1 MKLGYGFGQD
11 DVFKK
16 PSNEMDKTPLN
27 IAMNNQPGPTIGLGA
42 SPAVGQAQNN
52 TKGSEGQAEQI
63 IQNITS
69 KPDWKDDI
77 KQNELNVGNDD
88 PFEAI
93 ENSAGIAQSNVST
106 TQPGAPQGSNAAA
119 NFGNDESTSGDAWDN
134 PLGFDEGL
142 SDNLSLNT
150 ALTNT
155 GTTTPQQ
162 GSTFTGTTNLQA
174 ANTVSGITSPLEQ
187 AVQNQQPVVPAMPIP
202 GLPGMGEANI
212 TADAEELNVPTVP
225 TSQELPPAPISPDPP
240 ADPISPGLP
249 VDPTDPTADNIGGV
263 PEMATQPTV
272 ETALPTQTPAPTPPP
287 PGDPIADANFTV
299 DETDPPPVTT
309 DPNKGDP
316 SKKVTLDDK
325 KGGII
330 TEEVV
335 QDWQQRFRMG
345 DADRGTDLGKILGD
359 MGYDAEALKERF
371 GEMFADYDPTREG
384 FTERGLGLDF
394 DQLGLAKRQAE
405 TSYDRATGQAERQ
418 FGLLE
423 DRLGFADRARD
434 ISLGRTGIQRDLLE
448 SEKIRS
454 TQDLLRQRERFDIQ
468 EEGLTDT
475 ALQRQRGLDLQQSGA
490 RAGARASLFDAYASG
505 ANTGGFAG
513 GGARMSAAQRA
524 AQRTA
529 ELYQREADRTGIA
542 REGLNSLL
550 QRQLSNLSLNRD
562 QSVSSYKRKQD
573 QLGAQLG
580 GLALTDASTKLQHE
594 QTSGAIGS
602 QLKGLEAELG
612 QVDPVT
618 GQRTGGFLQQSYKDQ
633 LAGIDLGFERR
644 ELGADVDLFGQR
656 EDYREK
662 VGDRLI
668 DLIQSEADLGG
679 TKRGE
684 QKPRVGQL
692 NENGDVWNGF
702 EYVSYEDYMNSAD
715 Q

>member
-11 DVFKK
+11 DIFKK
-16 PSNEMDKTPLN
+16 PSNEMDKTPLK
-27 IAMNNQPGPTIGLGA
+27 IAMNNQPGETISLGA
-42 SPAVGQAQNN
+42 SPAFGQAQNN
-52 TKGSEGQAEQI
+52 TKGSMNQI
-63 IQNITS
+63 A
-69 KPDWKDDI
+69 DI
-77 KQNELNVGNDD
+77 MKSIPSNPGLEVDVKQNELNAGTDD
-88 PFEAI
+88 PFTAI
-93 ENSAGIAQSNVST
+93 EQSGGITQSTVSS
-106 TQPGAPQGSNAAA
+106 TQPGSPQGGSGVA
-119 NFGNDESTSGDAWDN
+119 NFSNDESTSGDAWSN

-142 SDNLSLNT
+142 SDNVSLNT

-155 GTTTPQQ
+155 GTTTPQE

-187 AVQNQQPVVPAMPIP
+187 AVQNQQPVAPAMPTP

-212 TADAEELNVPTVP
+212 TADAAELNVPTVP
-225 TSQELPPAPISPDPP
+225 TNQGLPPAPISPGMP
-240 ADPISPGLP
+240 A
-249 VDPTDPTADNIGGV
+249 DPTDPTADNTGGV

-272 ETALPTQTPAPTPPP
+272 ETALPTQPPAPPP
-287 PGDPIADANFTV
+287 PPPPAGDPIAEANFTV
-299 DETDPPPVTT
+299 DETDPPPVIT
-309 DPNKGDP
+309 DPNKDDP
-316 SKKVTLDDK
+316 SKKIPTDDK
-325 KGGII
+325 KGGIV
-330 TEEVV
+330 TQEVA
-335 QDWQQRFRMG
+335 QDWEQRFRQN
-345 DADRGTDLGKILGD
+345 DATRGTDLTNILSNL
-359 MGYDAEALKERF
+359 GYDAGELRKRF
-371 GEMFADYDPTREG
+371 GDMFEDYDPTRER

-394 DQLGLAKRQAE
+394 DQLGLARGQAQ

-423 DRLGFADRARD
+423 DRQGYTDRARD
-434 ISLGRTGIQRDLLE
+434 ISLGRADLQRGLLE
-448 SEKIRS
+448 SEKVRS

-490 RAGARASLFDAYASG
+490 RSGARASLFDAYASG

-524 AQRTA
+524 TQRTA

-562 QSVSSYKRKQD
+562 QSVSSYQRKQD

-580 GLALTDASTKLQHE
+580 GLDLTDASTKLQHE

-612 QVDPVT
+612 QVDPAT

-633 LAGIDLGFERR
+633 LAGLDLGFERR

-662 VGDRLI
+662 IGDRLI

-679 TKRGE
+679 TKTGE
-684 QKPRVGQL
+684 KVFDKGATRMGDDGTLDYFNGTEWVKL
-692 NENGDVWNGF
+692 N
-702 EYVSYEDYMNSAD
+702 DYLSGAD